1 MAEGGEIR
9 AVAKGIADDVAKG
22 MEDSTAATEKVTDEA
37 ASKIEAAVA
46 DHQANDANVKDKLH
60 ATMPGQT
67 DGIADGS
74 TLGTRPTTAA
84 EQIKNGG
91 QYTGRKLPQQGGPP
105 GGTLYKQD
113 PQTDQITNYTT
124 YDADGNAVKRVDL
137 TGRPHG
143 GVPTPHVVEYDTNVN
158 PNTGQVYVQQQRHV
172 RPATPDEIP

>member
-22 MEDSTAATEKVTDEA
+22 MEDSTAATEKVTTEA
-37 ASKIEAAVA
+37 ADKVA
-46 DHQANDANVKDKLH
+46 ESVAKHQTNDANVRDRLH
-60 ATMPGQT
+60 GAVTRQPPQT
-67 DGIADGS
+67 VDGITSSA
-74 TLGTRPTTAA
+74 PPATAG
-84 EQIKNGG
+84 EQIRNGQ
-91 QYTGRKLPQQGGPP
+91 QYTGRKLPQQQGPP

-113 PQTDQITNYTT
+113 PQTGQITNYTT
-124 YDADGNAVKRVDL
+124 YDADGNAIKRVDL

-158 PNTGQVYVQQQRHV
+158 PDTGQVFVQQQRHV

>member
-22 MEDSTAATEKVTDEA
+22 MEDSTAAVERLTKEGADEA
-37 ASKIEAAVA
+37 EAAVA
-46 DHQANDANVKDKLH
+46 EHQANDANVRDRLH
-60 ATMPGQT
+60 AAASGPPAETIPP
-67 DGIADGS
+67 A
-74 TLGTRPTTAA
+74 RPVTAA
-84 EQIKNGG
+84 EQIKNGE
-91 QYTGRKLPQQGGPP
+91 QHTGRKLPQQGGPP

-113 PQTDQITNYTT
+113 PQTGQITNYTT
-124 YDADGNAVKRVDL
+124 YDADGNAIKRVDL

-158 PNTGQVYVQQQRHV
+158 PNTGQVFVQQQRHV

>member
-9 AVAKGIADDVAKG
+9 AVAKGIAEDVAKG
-22 MEDSTAATEKVTDEA
+22 MEDSTAATEKVTTEA
-37 ASKIEAAVA
+37 ADKIANSVA
-46 DHQANDANVKDKLH
+46 KHQANDANVRDRLH
-60 ATMPGQT
+60 GAATGRPGPP
-67 DGIADGS
+67 A
-74 TLGTRPTTAA
+74 PATAT
-84 EQIKNGG
+84 EQIRDG
-91 QYTGRKLPQQGGPP
+91 QRYTGRKLPQQGGPP

-113 PQTDQITNYTT
+113 PQTGQITNYTT

-158 PNTGQVYVQQQRHV
+158 PHTGQVFVQQQRHV

>member
-22 MEDSTAATEKVTDEA
+22 MEDSSAAVERLTKEGAGEV
-37 ASKIEAAVA
+37 EAAVA
-46 DHQANDANVKDKLH
+46 EHQANDANVRDRLH
-60 ATMPGQT
+60 GAATR
-67 DGIADGS
+67 
-74 TLGTRPTTAA
+74 RPAPPAQPVAAA
-84 EQIKNGG
+84 EQIRNG
-91 QYTGRKLPQQGGPP
+91 QRYTGRKLPQQGGPP

-113 PQTDQITNYTT
+113 PQTGQITNYTT
-124 YDADGNAVKRVDL
+124 YDADGNAIKRVDL

-158 PNTGQVYVQQQRHV
+158 PHTGQVFVQQQRHV